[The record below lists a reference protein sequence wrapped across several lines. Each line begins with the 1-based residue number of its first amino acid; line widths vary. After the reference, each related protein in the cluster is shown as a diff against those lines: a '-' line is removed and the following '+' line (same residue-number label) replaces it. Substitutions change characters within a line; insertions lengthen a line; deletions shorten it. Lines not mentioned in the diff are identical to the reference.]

1 MLFCIFFHVFF
12 LYVKSHSSLA
22 WCIRGQLT
30 YNNIILFSENF
41 VYANDGSW
49 SYPPQSSFPVS
60 ISCLVFLFFLF
71 FLIFL
76 FPFLSSWVQLGL
88 PICTWLRSLEHE
100 QSTRCHT
107 LYENWLLPAPS
118 TPAALQLGV
127 GLCEYTIRLLHA
139 RALTALILSYLIQ
152 TTPAA
157 ESSWVFQPCRVQK
170 TLVCSSPPRLWAL
183 TVFLLWCLW
192 CSLSTDAGGVIKTCR
207 LWSSIP
213 QTVLGCS
220 LEHG

>member
-22 WCIRGQLT
+22 WCVRGQLT

-88 PICTWLRSLEHE
+88 PICTGYDHWNMSSLPGATPFMKTDSYQHL
-100 QSTRCHT
+100 QRQQLFSSGWGFVSTPSAYSMPGH
-107 LYENWLLPAPS
+107 WLLWSCHIWSRQP
-118 TPAALQLGV
+118 QL
-127 GLCEYTIRLLHA
+127 L
-139 RALTALILSYLIQ
+139 
-152 TTPAA
+152 
-157 ESSWVFQPCRVQK
+157 RVHGS
-170 TLVCSSPPRLWAL
+170 SSPAVSRRHLFAAVLPDFGLSQSFCSGVCDVPWAL
-183 TVFLLWCLW
+183 TQV
-192 CSLSTDAGGVIKTCR
+192 
-207 LWSSIP
+207 
-213 QTVLGCS
+213 
-220 LEHG
+220 E